1 MMVSSPVES
10 APNGK
15 VSQRL
20 GRAQDIIRLLE
31 DGGCC
36 IRLGPPPPAS
46 PAATRFSPEE
56 FDRCFGDVD
65 AAGVG
70 TGETISGDVV
80 AGSRRLVTVCC
91 YYIGTEFIDVQACP
105 ARGVVVGF
113 GAVPDN
119 YLGVA
124 EAIVMLG
131 TTLMKELPGKH
142 AALRGGGW
150 GVGDAGRMVAA
161 NTIGMIG
168 LGNVG
173 RAPARRLAGWD
184 GRVLCYDPYVRQA
197 DADPFGVALVNPDT
211 LLRSAERI
219 ANISALRRR
228 GRPVRGPITVT

>member
-1 MMVSSPVES
+1 M
-10 APNGK
+10 
-15 VSQRL
+15 
-20 GRAQDIIRLLE
+20 
-31 DGGCC
+31 
-36 IRLGPPPPAS
+36 
-46 PAATRFSPEE
+46 
-56 FDRCFGDVD
+56 
-65 AAGVG
+65 
-70 TGETISGDVV
+70 
-80 AGSRRLVTVCC
+80 TVCG